1 MDWKKLQNIDRR
13 IIYVLLILATA
24 IPMIN
29 PLAIPLSVGDQTTT
43 FYELMDAIP
52 AGETVLFSLDYAPS
66 GAPDVHPQALA
77 IMKHMMAKGVGV
89 AFISFWEAG
98 PMFAEQLIRSYEAE
112 GYEYGVHFANLG
124 YIPGGEPAIKRFGE
138 DVVGQAAK
146 DFRNNTTSTLP
157 IMQPIKDT
165 RDFAL
170 VVDFVAGNPG
180 VQEWVRQVQGP
191 LGIKLLA
198 ACVTVNIPQTMPYV
212 DSGQVSAILG
222 GLRGAAEY
230 EVISGL
236 PGPSVAKMDAQSLGH
251 VLVIGFIVV
260 GNIAFFLDKK
270 KED

>member
-24 IPMIN
+24 VPMIR
-29 PLAIPLSVGDQTTT
+29 PLAIPLSVGDHSTK
-43 FYELMDAIP
+43 FYNMMDAIP

-66 GAPDVHPQALA
+66 GAPDVHPQAIA
-77 IMKHMMAKGVGV
+77 VMQHMMAKGVGV

-98 PMFAEQLIRSYEAE
+98 PMFGEQLIRPYEDQ
-112 GYEYGVHFANLG
+112 GFEYGVHFANLG

-146 DFRNNTTSTLP
+146 DFRNNATSSLP
-157 IMQPIKDT
+157 IMQGIKDV

-170 VVDFVAGNPG
+170 VVDFVSGNPG
-180 VQEWVRQVQGP
+180 IQEWVRQVQGP
-191 LGIKLLA
+191 LGITLLS

-212 DSGQVSAILG
+212 DSGQVQAILG

-230 EVISGL
+230 ETLSGM

-251 VLVIGFIVV
+251 VLIIAFIVV

-270 KED
+270 ED